1 MISKIKYFIPL
12 FFLFLFSSCFLK
24 KKKGYAQEDSYQ
36 EISDINSHMSPKA
49 IAKEYAGQGKKQ
61 KRAYKK
67 QQRRTA
73 KAIARRNKK
82 ALKNIVV
89 KTKTKRV
96 GGRKDKSE
104 NKTIEL
110 KK

>member
-1 MISKIKYFIPL
+1 MLPL
-12 FFLFLFSSCFLK
+12 VFSIILSSCFLK
-24 KKKGYAQEDSYQ
+24 KKNGDVHQDSYQ
-36 EISDINSHMSPKA
+36 EISDINSHQSPKA
-49 IAKEYAGQGKKQ
+49 IAKEYAGQGKRH

-73 KAIARRNKK
+73 KAIKKRNQK

-96 GGRKDKSE
+96 GGRKDKSD